1 MVASVL
7 STSAYAQTKSCC
19 SKPAGSSEVFAVFG
33 KNTQFQL
40 AHQAPLPFLYSSEN
54 GKSIQFKTSDGKMGN
69 AFKIKAAKPT
79 KNYVF
84 MIHEWWR
91 LNKSV
96 CYYTDKS

>member
-7 STSAYAQTKSCC
+7 STSAFAQTKSCY
-19 SKPAGSSEVFAVFG
+19 SKPARSSEVFAMLG
-33 KNTQFQL
+33 KDTQFHS
-40 AHQAPLPFLYSSEN
+40 AHQAPLPFSYSSEN

-84 MIHEWWR
+84 MIH
-91 LNKSV
+91 K
-96 CYYTDKS
+96 